1 MGRAKKAVLAY
12 SGGVDTSVCI
22 PYLKNEWGVEE
33 VITFA
38 ADLGQGD
45 ELEPIRQKAL
55 DSGASQSIVGDL
67 IEPFIRDFAFP
78 AIRANALYEGR
89 YPLSTALARPLIAR
103 RLVEIARE
111 VGADAVA
118 HGCTGKGND
127 QVRFDVAIGALAPDL
142 KVLTPAREWGMSR
155 EETIAYGERCG
166 IPSPVS
172 KKSPYSIDLNLL
184 GRSIEAGPLEDP
196 NVEPPEEIY
205 ALTVSV
211 DAAPEQPQVV
221 EIGFENG
228 NPVSI
233 DGERLDPVSLIRR
246 ANALAGSHG
255 YGRLDMI
262 ENRVVGIK
270 SREIYETPGLLL
282 LIQAHQ
288 ELESL
293 TLAADVLRS
302 KRQLEMQWADLVYQG
317 LWFGPLKDALDGFMD
332 RTQTTVNGVVR
343 LRLHKGTATVTGRG
357 SADSSLYVPE
367 MASNGSEDQFDHRAA
382 EGFILRL
389 GSADSTLVSIP
400 APFKL
405 SAAASAGVW
414 EASGPEDARR
424 CPVLSFQTGLVA
436 VAQYLLV
443 QAVHSAVD
451 NALSRV
457 PSAVETSFQTG
468 LEAHRAILRKF
479 LPAVRVP
486 RSVADKH
493 SIDQPVQP
501 VGSIGALELGAA

>member
-1 MGRAKKAVLAY
+1 MGRAKKVVLAY

-22 PYLKNEWGVEE
+22 PYLKQEWGVDE

-45 ELEPIRQKAL
+45 ELEPIRLKAL
-55 DSGASQSIVGDL
+55 EAGASQSLVGDL
-67 IEPFIRDFAFP
+67 IQPFIEEFAFP

-103 RLVEIARE
+103 RLVEVARE

-127 QVRFDVAIGALAPDL
+127 QVRFDVAIAALAPDL

-155 EETIAYGERCG
+155 EETISYGERCG
-166 IPSPVS
+166 IPAPVS

-184 GRSIEAGPLEDP
+184 GRSVEAGPLEDP
-196 NVEPPEEIY
+196 MVAPPEEVF
-205 ALTVSV
+205 AMSVSV
-211 DAAPEQPQVV
+211 DAAPSQSQEI
-221 EIGFENG
+221 EIGFEAG

-233 DGERLDPVSLIRR
+233 DGVRLAPVELIRE
-246 ANALAGSHG
+246 ANRLAGMHG
-255 YGRLDMI
+255 IGRLDMI

-293 TLAADVLRS
+293 TLAADVLRT

-332 RTQTTVNGVVR
+332 RTQNHVNGTVR
-343 LRLHKGTATVTGRG
+343 LRLHKGNAIVTGRG
-357 SADSSLYVPE
+357 SSDSSLYVPA
-367 MASNGSEDQFDHRAA
+367 MASYGSDDQFDHRAA
-382 EGFILRL
+382 EGFIYVWGLPIRL
-389 GSADSTLVSIP
+389 W
-400 APFKL
+400 
-405 SAAASAGVW
+405 SAA
-414 EASGPEDARR
+414 R
-424 CPVLSFQTGLVA
+424 
-436 VAQYLLV
+436 
-443 QAVHSAVD
+443 
-451 NALSRV
+451 SR
-457 PSAVETSFQTG
+457 
-468 LEAHRAILRKF
+468 
-479 LPAVRVP
+479 
-486 RSVADKH
+486 
-493 SIDQPVQP
+493 
-501 VGSIGALELGAA
+501 

>member
-1 MGRAKKAVLAY
+1 MGRAKKVVLAY

-22 PYLKNEWGVEE
+22 PYLKQEWCVDE

-45 ELEPIRQKAL
+45 ELEPIRLKAL
-55 DSGASQSIVGDL
+55 DAGASQSLVGDL
-67 IEPFIRDFAFP
+67 IKPFIEEFAFP

-103 RLVEIARE
+103 RLVEVARE

-127 QVRFDVAIGALAPDL
+127 QVRFDVAIAALAPDL

-166 IPSPVS
+166 VAAPVS

-184 GRSIEAGPLEDP
+184 GRSVEAGPLEDP
-196 NVEPPEEIY
+196 MVAPQEEVF
-205 ALTVSV
+205 AMTVSV
-211 DAAPEQPQVV
+211 DAAPSQAQEVQIV
-221 EIGFENG
+221 FEAG

-233 DGERLDPVSLIRR
+233 DGVRLAPVELIRE
-246 ANALAGSHG
+246 ANRLAGMHG
-255 YGRLDMI
+255 IGRLDMI

-293 TLAADVLRS
+293 TLAADVLRT

-317 LWFGPLKDALDGFMD
+317 FWFGPLKEALDGFMD
-332 RTQTTVNGVVR
+332 RTQTHVNGVVR
-343 LRLHKGTATVTGRG
+343 LRLQKGSAIVTGR
-357 SADSSLYVPE
+357 SSSDSSLYVPE
-367 MASNGSEDQFDHRAA
+367 MASYGSDDQFDHKAA
-382 EGFILRL
+382 EGFIYVWGLPIRL
-389 GSADSTLVSIP
+389 W
-400 APFKL
+400 
-405 SAAASAGVW
+405 SAA
-414 EASGPEDARR
+414 RR
-424 CPVLSFQTGLVA
+424 
-436 VAQYLLV
+436 
-443 QAVHSAVD
+443 
-451 NALSRV
+451 R
-457 PSAVETSFQTG
+457 
-468 LEAHRAILRKF
+468 
-479 LPAVRVP
+479 
-486 RSVADKH
+486 
-493 SIDQPVQP
+493 
-501 VGSIGALELGAA
+501 

>member
-1 MGRAKKAVLAY
+1 MGRATKVVLAY

-22 PYLKNEWGVEE
+22 PYLLREWGVGE

-55 DSGASQSIVGDL
+55 AAGASQSLVDDL
-67 IEPFIRDFAFP
+67 LSPFIAEFAFP

-142 KVLTPAREWGMSR
+142 KVLAPAREWGMSR

-166 IPSPVS
+166 IPAPVS
-172 KKSPYSIDLNLL
+172 KRSPYSIDLNLL
-184 GRSIEAGPLEDP
+184 GRSIEAGELEDP
-196 NVEPPEEIY
+196 DVAPPEEIY
-205 ALTVSV
+205 AMTCALEQ
-211 DAAPEQPQVV
+211 APDHPQIV
-221 EIGFENG
+221 EIGFEGG

-255 YGRLDMI
+255 FGRLDMI

-282 LIQAHQ
+282 LIRAHQ

-293 TLAADVLRS
+293 TLAADVLRY
-302 KRQLEMQWADLVYQG
+302 KRQVEASWADLVYQG
-317 LWFGPLKDALDGFMD
+317 LWFGPLKQALDGFIEA
-332 RTQTTVNGVVR
+332 TQGGVNGSVR
-343 LRLHKGTATVTGRG
+343 VKLHKGNAIVIGRR
-357 SADSSLYVPE
+357 SEADSLYIPD
-367 MASNGSEDQFDHRAA
+367 MATYGAEDRFDHRAA
-382 EGFILRL
+382 EGFIYVWGLPTRL
-389 GSADSTLVSIP
+389 W
-400 APFKL
+400 
-405 SAAASAGVW
+405 AARHHQG
-414 EASGPEDARR
+414 
-424 CPVLSFQTGLVA
+424 
-436 VAQYLLV
+436 
-443 QAVHSAVD
+443 
-451 NALSRV
+451 
-457 PSAVETSFQTG
+457 
-468 LEAHRAILRKF
+468 
-479 LPAVRVP
+479 
-486 RSVADKH
+486 
-493 SIDQPVQP
+493 
-501 VGSIGALELGAA
+501 

>member
-1 MGRAKKAVLAY
+1 MTEARTEARLDPAEPRARRVVLAY

-22 PYLKNEWGVEE
+22 PYLKQEWGVQE

-45 ELEPIRQKAL
+45 ELEPIRRKAL
-55 DSGASQSIVGDL
+55 DSGASQSLVGDL
-67 IEPFIRDFAFP
+67 IETFITEFAFP

-103 RLVEIARE
+103 RLVEIARQ

-172 KKSPYSIDLNLL
+172 VKSPYSIDLNLL

-196 NVEPPEEIY
+196 MVEPPEEVFAMTSSI
-205 ALTVSV
+205 A
-211 DAAPEQPQVV
+211 AAPEQPQVV
-221 EIGFENG
+221 EIGFERG
-228 NPVSI
+228 NPVSV
-233 DGERLDPVSLIRR
+233 DAERLDPVSLIRR
-246 ANALAGSHG
+246 VNALAGAHG
-255 YGRLDMI
+255 FGRLDMI

-282 LIQAHQ
+282 LIRAHQ

-293 TLAADVLRS
+293 TLAADVLRT

-317 LWFGPLKDALDGFMD
+317 LWFGPLKEALDGFMD
-332 RTQTTVNGVVR
+332 RTQATVNGTVR
-343 LRLHKGTATVTGRG
+343 IRLHKGNATVIGRG
-357 SADSSLYVPE
+357 SADSLYVPD
-367 MASNGSEDQFDHRAA
+367 MATYGSEDRFDHRAA
-382 EGFILRL
+382 EGFIYVWGLPTRMW
-389 GSADSTLVSIP
+389 
-400 APFKL
+400 
-405 SAAASAGVW
+405 AAA
-414 EASGPEDARR
+414 RR
-424 CPVLSFQTGLVA
+424 GDS
-436 VAQYLLV
+436 
-443 QAVHSAVD
+443 
-451 NALSRV
+451 
-457 PSAVETSFQTG
+457 
-468 LEAHRAILRKF
+468 
-479 LPAVRVP
+479 
-486 RSVADKH
+486 
-493 SIDQPVQP
+493 
-501 VGSIGALELGAA
+501 

>member
-1 MGRAKKAVLAY
+1 MGRAKKVVLAY

-22 PYLKNEWGVEE
+22 PYLKQEWGVEE

-45 ELEPIRQKAL
+45 ELEPIRRKAL

-172 KKSPYSIDLNLL
+172 RTSPYSIDLNLL

-196 NVEPPEEIY
+196 NVEPPEEVY
-205 ALTVSV
+205 AMTVSV
-211 DAAPEQPQVV
+211 DAAPAAPQVI
-221 EIGFENG
+221 EIAFEQG
-228 NPVSI
+228 NPVAI
-233 DGERLDPVSLIRR
+233 DGVRLDPVSLIRQ

-255 YGRLDMI
+255 FGRLDMI

-282 LIQAHQ
+282 LIRAHQ

-293 TLAADVLRS
+293 TLAADVLRA
-302 KRQLEMQWADLVYQG
+302 KRQIEMQWADLVYQV
-317 LWFGPLKDALDGFMD
+317 LWYGALKDALDGFID
-332 RTQTTVNGVVR
+332 RTQVSVNGTVR
-343 LRLHKGTATVTGRG
+343 VKLHKGQATVVGRQ
-357 SADSSLYVPE
+357 SSTDSLYVPD
-367 MASNGSEDQFDHRAA
+367 MATYGAEDRFDHRAA
-382 EGFILRL
+382 EGFIYVWGLPTRL
-389 GSADSTLVSIP
+389 WAAGRRKRSA
-400 APFKL
+400 
-405 SAAASAGVW
+405 
-414 EASGPEDARR
+414 
-424 CPVLSFQTGLVA
+424 
-436 VAQYLLV
+436 
-443 QAVHSAVD
+443 
-451 NALSRV
+451 
-457 PSAVETSFQTG
+457 
-468 LEAHRAILRKF
+468 
-479 LPAVRVP
+479 
-486 RSVADKH
+486 
-493 SIDQPVQP
+493 
-501 VGSIGALELGAA
+501 